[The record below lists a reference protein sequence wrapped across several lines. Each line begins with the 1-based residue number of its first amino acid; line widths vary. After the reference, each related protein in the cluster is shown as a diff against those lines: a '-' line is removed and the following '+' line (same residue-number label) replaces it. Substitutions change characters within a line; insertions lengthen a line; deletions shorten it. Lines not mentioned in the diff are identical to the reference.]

1 MALFYKGLNVLL
13 FFGHSH
19 FHNPNDG
26 RVEKAR
32 LLFRHFGNQDDKQDH
47 HQYADHHPKA
57 NSSTHPPIHPAIRPT
72 AHMIHYQAPFSCVA
86 ISLPSC
92 NPDGRLIATDLL
104 SFFPATA
111 APRFGPRLGTGG
123 RGQELL
129 PTLVAAKVEGLSI
142 TFSVKSS
149 CFVHGHPADGILGHG
164 FRFFHGHAP
173 FLVVL
178 LQLSLRL
185 HPVLLGISRL
195 DDLPADGRRRASW
208 LFRPAT
214 RHGQGDDTIVGLNC
228 NIIAFE
234 VGLEHIRL
242 LYRKLA

>member
-1 MALFYKGLNVLL
+1 MYCYFLDTLIFIIQTTGGSRRLDY
-13 FFGHSH
+13 FFDILVIKTTS
-19 FHNPNDG
+19 
-26 RVEKAR
+26 RTTT
-32 LLFRHFGNQDDKQDH
+32 
-47 HQYADHHPKA
+47 
-57 NSSTHPPIHPAIRPT
+57 STPITIQRPIPPPILPIHSAIRPT
-72 AHMIHYQAPFSCVA
+72 AHMIHYQAPFSYVA

-111 APRFGPRLGTGG
+111 SPRFGPRLGTSG

-142 TFSVKSS
+142 TFGVKSS

-185 HPVLLGISRL
+185 QPVLLGISLLPTFLLIVRVGRL
-195 DDLPADGRRRASW
+195 YSSALIPRFRREM
-208 LFRPAT
+208 
-214 RHGQGDDTIVGLNC
+214 C
-228 NIIAFE
+228 
-234 VGLEHIRL
+234 
-242 LYRKLA
+242 LYKIKMLH